1 MPTRAQLSAA
11 QAYGEGHTPLM
22 RAALAGDT
30 ETVSVLAAKGE
41 DVNAQ
46 DHEGRTALM
55 FAVVNMHHET
65 VKVLLA
71 SGADVNVRA
80 HDGGTALLLAAL
92 CGDEEI
98 VHLLLDKGADVSGR
112 YVATG
117 QTAADLAAEKGH
129 AAIVELLKRAAAR
142 K

>member
-1 MPTRAQLSAA
+1 MC
-11 QAYGEGHTPLM
+11 
-22 RAALAGDT
+22 AALAGDT
-30 ETVSVLAAKGE
+30 EAVKDLVAKGA

-46 DHEGRTALM
+46 DDEGRTALM
-55 FAVVNMHHET
+55 FAVINMHHGT
-65 VKVLLA
+65 VKVLLE

-80 HDGGTALLLAAL
+80 NDGGTALMLVAS

-98 VHLLLDKGADVSGR
+98 VRLLLDKGADVSGR
-112 YVATG
+112 YVSTGAT
-117 QTAADLAAEKGH
+117 AMDLAAEKGH